1 MTVGEWLRLRAG
13 RIEIPVER
21 NGESPSLTLMSDLLV
36 GALSVLLA
44 TNSPAAMSNYVV
56 GKVGVPPSAF
66 VSKPDTSD
74 PRYVELQKVMEA
86 DDAADA
92 EIDRWITERRAMD
105 PTDPRAESELA
116 FRKRIE
122 VKNEEIQ
129 KQYEALLAKH
139 PTYAPARNAFAS
151 FLAESGN
158 EEDAIVQLE
167 KASEIS
173 PKDAAVWNNLANLY
187 GHVGPIQKAFPAYE
201 KAVELNP
208 YEPVYRYNLATV
220 VFLFRKDAMAYYRCD
235 EQQVFNRALATYREV
250 RRLRPNNFRYAFDY
264 AQTYYGVKPAP
275 ADTSEGKRL
284 AELKLAESARAGW
297 LEALTLAD
305 NEEDRNGIFL
315 HLARWN
321 IRTGDFASA
330 RTNLTL
336 VTNAVH
342 LEMRKRLERNL
353 AEKSGESGK

>member
-1 MTVGEWLRLRAG
+1 
-13 RIEIPVER
+13 
-21 NGESPSLTLMSDLLV
+21 
-36 GALSVLLA
+36 
-44 TNSPAAMSNYVV
+44 
-56 GKVGVPPSAF
+56 

-220 VFLFRKDAMAYYRCD
+220 VFLFRKDAMEYYRCD

-330 RTNLTL
+330 RTNATADSSIAEGYFRVDAPWLNTPAPRWAAQYSPDDPTSCGS
-336 VTNAVH
+336 VSTRHGDEVCTGTVDGAVE
-342 LEMRKRLERNL
+342 LLQVDALRDMTRWCDAAPE
-353 AEKSGESGK
+353 AEWWMGK